1 MVVSGMKVFM
11 MAIASGVRANRLWIR
26 MGFVGILAIP
36 CSAELRAADD
46 ADKSKDYLACM
57 DKAGGVT
64 SEMLDCIGAEMKRQD
79 AQLNGNYKTL
89 MSKVSKKRKGEL
101 QEAQRAWIKFR
112 ELNCNFY
119 ADEGSI
125 AQVAVNDCFLDATT
139 DRAKE
144 LKRLIPEN

>member
-1 MVVSGMKVFM
+1 M

-26 MGFVGILAIP
+26 MGFVGILAIL

-46 ADKSKDYLACM
+46 AEKSKDYLACM
-57 DKAGGVT
+57 DNAGGVT

-79 AQLNGNYKTL
+79 AQLNENYKTL

-125 AQVAVNDCFLDATT
+125 AQVAVNDCYLDATT